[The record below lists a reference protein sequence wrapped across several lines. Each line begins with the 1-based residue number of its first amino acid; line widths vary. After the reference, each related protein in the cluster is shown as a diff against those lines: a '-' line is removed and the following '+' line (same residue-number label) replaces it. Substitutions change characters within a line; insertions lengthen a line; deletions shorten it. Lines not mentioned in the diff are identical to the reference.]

1 MANIT
6 GKLTGNIS
14 ITGSG
19 VRKGECTL
27 TVDYTYNLTHSAD
40 STLDFEITKG
50 QKELHGM
57 IDENGIIRDE
67 NGDEGIIFDI
77 NVVKNHNTYDFTVQS
92 QFQVKTSSTNSQ
104 EL

>member
-1 MANIT
+1 MANVT

-19 VRKGECTL
+19 LRKGNCSL
-27 TVDYTYNLTHSAD
+27 TVNYTYNLTHSAD

-50 QKELHGM
+50 QIVLNGTIDEDGKIH
-57 IDENGIIRDE
+57 DENG
-67 NGDEGIIFDI
+67 NEGIIFDI
-77 NVVKNHNTYDFTVQS
+77 NAVKKHNTYDFTVQS
-92 QFQVKTSSTNSQ
+92 QFQVKTSSTNTQ